1 MHKIT
6 IAITFLMLCF
16 MQNIHAQK
24 FKASLILGTNISQID
39 GDSLYGF
46 KKLGLTTG
54 GRLSYTNNKTFD
66 LALEMLYSQRGS
78 SVKLFSKQANEKIP
92 LNFLEIPVVVSLR
105 DWYIEKGGY
114 YKVRAEGGLSYGYL
128 FNASSSKYDVTKF
141 GKSDLSWLLGVGINL
156 NKKIGI
162 AARYT
167 SSFIDIYKDTPDLV
181 YFKSYFITLR
191 TEVHL

>member
-1 MHKIT
+1 MYKIT
-6 IAITFLMLCF
+6 IAITFLILSF
-16 MQNIHAQK
+16 MQDIYAQK
-24 FKASLILGTNISQID
+24 FKASIILGANASQID

-46 KKLGLTTG
+46 KKLGLSTG

-66 LALEMLYSQRGS
+66 VALEMLYSQRGS
-78 SVKLFSKQANEKIP
+78 SVKFFSKEANEKIP
-92 LNFLEIPVVVSLR
+92 LNFLEIPVVISLR
-105 DWYIEKGGY
+105 DWYIEKDNY

-128 FNASSSKYDVTKF
+128 FNAKSARYDVTNL
-141 GKSDLSWLLGVGINL
+141 GKSDLSWLLGIGINL

-181 YFKSYFITLR
+181 FFKSYFITLR
-191 TEVHL
+191 TEVNL

>member
-92 LNFLEIPVVVSLR
+92 FPRNTRS
-105 DWYIEKGGY
+105 
-114 YKVRAEGGLSYGYL
+114 
-128 FNASSSKYDVTKF
+128 
-141 GKSDLSWLLGVGINL
+141 GKSERLVYRKRWLLQSQG
-156 NKKIGI
+156 
-162 AARYT
+162 
-167 SSFIDIYKDTPDLV
+167 
-181 YFKSYFITLR
+181 
-191 TEVHL
+191 